1 MLLRKKL
8 VAIEGIDGA
17 GKRTQIEMLSR
28 ALTRLRLRHVRFSFP
43 RYESFFG
50 GMVGR
55 FLNGEFGPLDQV
67 SPYFSA
73 LLFAGDRLEARPELE
88 KVLRSG
94 ALLIADRY
102 IASNL
107 AHQTARVEP
116 ARREEFLMWLRH
128 VEYQVYGLPAEN
140 VVVYLRLPASVAQ
153 ELVGRKSA
161 RNYTKLQKDIQEAN
175 LAHLEQAAHVYDRLA
190 RASNWVTVECVD
202 ASGRVRPPD
211 DIHADVMKALHKK
224 LFASRPPP
232 RRAKTRRSRKRK

>member
-1 MLLRKKL
+1 MTRPAKL

-17 GKRTQIEMLSR
+17 GKRTQIQMLSR
-28 ALTRLRLRHVRFSFP
+28 ALMRLRLRHVRFSFP

-50 GMVGR
+50 AMVGR

-88 KVLRSG
+88 TVLRSG

-107 AHQTARVEP
+107 AHQTARCEP
-116 ARREEFLMWLRH
+116 ARRDEFLMWLRH
-128 VEYQVYGLPAEN
+128 VEYRVYGLPPED
-140 VVVYLRLPASVAQ
+140 VVIYLRLPASVAQ
-153 ELVGRKSA
+153 ELIGRKSA

-175 LAHLEQAAHVYDRLA
+175 LAHLEQAARVYDGLA
-190 RASNWVTVECVD
+190 RASNWVIVECVD

-211 DIHADVMKALHKK
+211 EIHADVMAALQKR
-224 LFASRPPP
+224 LGGLRPPRKRAKA
-232 RRAKTRRSRKRK
+232 RRAGKRS

>member
-1 MLLRKKL
+1 MKTPAKL

-17 GKRTQIEMLSR
+17 GKRTQIDMLSR
-28 ALTRLRLRHVRFSFP
+28 ALARMRLRHVRFSFP

-107 AHQTARVEP
+107 AHQTARCDP
-116 ARREEFLMWLRH
+116 ARRDEFLVWLRH
-128 VEYQVYGLPAEN
+128 VEYQVYGLPAED
-140 VVVYLRLPASVAQ
+140 VVIYLRLPASVAQ
-153 ELVGRKSA
+153 ELIGRKSA

-175 LAHLEQAAHVYDRLA
+175 LAHLEQAARVYDRLA

-202 ASGRVRPPD
+202 ASGRVRPPG
-211 DIHADVMKALHKK
+211 DIHADVMKALQKK
-224 LFASRPPP
+224 LLGSRPARARRKP
-232 RRAKTRRSRKRK
+232 RRLRKRK